1 MTIDDRDLIPF
12 DTWDPPT
19 IDVGSSA
26 LPPGVSGCE
35 VRWIHRGGRPVVV
48 KRATGRAR
56 ARLRREATVLR
67 ALSGSGTVQ
76 VEGIVESSDHTELVL
91 ADAGR
96 RTLADP
102 GALSATV
109 LRRVLLSTCRAVSDL
124 HRRGWSHGG
133 ISPDHVVISGRG
145 RVALCS
151 LGRSA
156 RLADDPEAAARDLR
170 DLVATV
176 ELSVARPTDASGWR
190 ERRRWNRSR
199 RQIRRICAQPA
210 PVDARMFSDRLAT
223 VFDGPR
229 PPMAR
234 WVGAAVAVLAGGVV
248 ASIIA
253 FVVRRE
259 RAGPEV
265 ERSIQPSCIDIT
277 RARPD
282 VDGDGCG
289 EPVTIDG
296 PLVNVDGVT
305 YRVGRDDDLVAVG
318 DWDCDGTATPT
329 VVRPSSG
336 EVLRY
341 SRWAR
346 GGETLHADPVAVID
360 GARNLTVAPGT
371 TTGCDDLVVG
381 LSDGSSRR
389 FPSDDDLP
397 TSSG

>member
-1 MTIDDRDLIPF
+1 MTVDDRDLIPF

-19 IDVGSSA
+19 IDVGPSA
-26 LPPGVSGCE
+26 LPPGVTGCE
-35 VRWIHRGGRPVVV
+35 VRWVHRGGRPVVV

-56 ARLRREATVLR
+56 AQLRREATILSM
-67 ALSGSGTVQ
+67 LSGSGTVQ
-76 VEGIVESSDHTELVL
+76 VEGVIESSDHTELVL

-109 LRRVLLSTCRAVSDL
+109 LRRVLLATCRAVSDL
-124 HRRGWSHGG
+124 HRRGWSHGA

-151 LGRSA
+151 LGRSS
-156 RLADDPEAAARDLR
+156 RLADDPQAAARDLR

-199 RQIRRICAQPA
+199 RRIRRICAQA
-210 PVDARMFSDRLAT
+210 VPVDARTLSDRLTT
-223 VFDGPR
+223 VIDGPR
-229 PPMAR
+229 RPMMR
-234 WVGAAVAVLAGGVV
+234 WIGAAGAILAGGALTSIV
-248 ASIIA
+248 AFA
-253 FVVRRE
+253 VRRD
-259 RAGPEV
+259 RPGPHE
-265 ERSIQPSCIDIT
+265 ERSAQPLCVDIT

-289 EPVTIDG
+289 EPVTIHG
-296 PLVNVDGVT
+296 PLVDVDGVT
-305 YRVGRDDDLVAVG
+305 YRVGRDDDLVALG

-329 VVRPSSG
+329 VLRPSSG

-346 GGETLHADPVAVID
+346 GGETLPADPLAVID
-360 GARNLTVAPGT
+360 GARNLTVAPGR

-389 FPSDDDLP
+389 FSSDD
-397 TSSG
+397 